1 MDELLLEL
9 PEGEVEDRD
18 PRREERLKRAAK
30 GRLSG
35 LRVVLEELCDPGNR
49 AAILRSVEA
58 LGLLHVHEV
67 VATASATSGRRRAQQ
82 SSAKG
87 RSIVNGAEKWLNV
100 HQHETVQ
107 ECVESLQACGF
118 RVFAAM
124 PPSFGFSQT
133 SLPLESF
140 SFESPTALL
149 FGSEARGVSDA
160 ALGCCDGAFTVPLV
174 GLSES
179 LNVSV
184 CCGLC
189 AHFGALARRQAL
201 KLGPAEGDLAAPEV
215 EALLESYAQ
224 RSLDH
229 RFAARLRATRSREV
243 NEANAL
249 SRGQLNP
256 AGHAYTSQ
264 PGEILTRLAP
274 VRDGPWAALAALAAG
289 APVAEDPISRRTGPS
304 MSRVSSNGDVAKEER
319 TSPGSPSPAPPDT
332 EKMGD
337 GRGLFHVIE
346 QLAALEG
353 ALWSILDGLK
363 SNATHVSFFCREYW
377 GTSASHAQLSLEKL
391 GFHERL
397 KRQVQQACVLESLS
411 LGVASHLCSG
421 TMQGVSVTIRS
432 RLRNLLCQPQCLHPG
447 KYV

>member
-1 MDELLLEL
+1 MSKPSA
-9 PEGEVEDRD
+9 PE
-18 PRREERLKRAAK
+18 
-30 GRLSG
+30 
-35 LRVVLEELCDPGNR
+35 
-49 AAILRSVEA
+49 
-58 LGLLHVHEV
+58 
-67 VATASATSGRRRAQQ
+67 
-82 SSAKG
+82 
-87 RSIVNGAEKWLNV
+87 
-100 HQHETVQ
+100 
-107 ECVESLQACGF
+107 ACGF

-243 NEANAL
+243 NEAKAL
-249 SRGQLNP
+249 SREELRGKKLAGELGGSLSRVDLWGESDGHLKLRSLWQLKNP
-256 AGHAYTSQ
+256 RAFS
-264 PGEILTRLAP
+264 
-274 VRDGPWAALAALAAG
+274 
-289 APVAEDPISRRTGPS
+289 VAVGFEADTGWISEVGVGPS

-411 LGVASHLCSG
+411 LGAGCHSKVGSLTFSVVQPMAMSAQVASHLCSG

-432 RLRNLLCQPQCLHPG
+432 RLRNLLCQPQCAG
-447 KYV
+447 

>member
-1 MDELLLEL
+1 MSKPSA
-9 PEGEVEDRD
+9 PE
-18 PRREERLKRAAK
+18 
-30 GRLSG
+30 
-35 LRVVLEELCDPGNR
+35 
-49 AAILRSVEA
+49 
-58 LGLLHVHEV
+58 
-67 VATASATSGRRRAQQ
+67 
-82 SSAKG
+82 
-87 RSIVNGAEKWLNV
+87 
-100 HQHETVQ
+100 
-107 ECVESLQACGF
+107 ACGF

-256 AGHAYTSQ
+256 AGHAYT
-264 PGEILTRLAP
+264 LAP

-289 APVAEDPISRRTGPS
+289 APVAEDPISRRTGRDPGS
-304 MSRVSSNGDVAKEER
+304 DLEER

-332 EKMGD
+332 EKMAGQPGDFEFGD

-346 QLAALEG
+346 QLAALEAG
-353 ALWSILDGLK
+353 
-363 SNATHVSFFCREYW
+363 YW

-411 LGVASHLCSG
+411 LGAGCHSKVASHLCSG